1 VEYEDVMD
9 WAAAIERHQPALTRI
24 LAGLLVLAGYANGSI
39 AARLNGRIYRSVLR
53 TLYPLESA
61 LRRLIVIAA
70 RGLVVKPARVRPKRP
85 WPEGRE
91 VVGKGRG
98 GGPIAFRLFDMRKPI
113 PLKPELRGV
122 AKKEEESKPYLF
134 AEPEPRYA
142 NVYDGSVVMPW
153 FKPPPP
159 AEPAPKPER
168 RDGSVDTSRLGR
180 RLAAAKA
187 ALEDIQRQAI
197 RLKRWQARR
206 EQIRKER
213 PAFVSPLRPGRPPGL
228 RKKPK
233 DEIEQVL
240 RECHDLAFEAE
251 KHDTS

>member
-1 VEYEDVMD
+1 MD
-9 WAAAIERHQPALTRI
+9 WAAAIERHQPALARI

-39 AARLNGRIYRSVLR
+39 AARLDGRIYRSVLR

-70 RGLVVKPARVRPKRP
+70 LKLVVKPAPVRPKRP
-85 WPEGRE
+85 WAEGRAIAKK
-91 VVGKGRG
+91 GKGG
-98 GGPIAFRLFDMRKPI
+98 GRNAFRLFDTRAPI
-113 PLKPELRGV
+113 PLKPELRDV
-122 AKKEEESKPYLF
+122 AKKVAKTEDGSKPYLF

-142 NVYDGSVVMPW
+142 NVYDGSVVLPW

-159 AEPAPKPER
+159 AEPAPQPEPER
-168 RDGSVDTSRLGR
+168 HDGSVDTRHLGR

-187 ALEDIQRQAI
+187 ALEDIPRQAL

-206 EQIRKER
+206 EELRKER
-213 PAFVSPLRPGRPPGL
+213 PTFTSPLRPGRPPGL
-228 RKKPK
+228 RKKPR

-251 KHDTS
+251 RHDTS